1 MERIRMRNGFDYISQ
16 YVLSICSLLMSEA
29 KAHNVEEEGI
39 SPLWFGTR
47 FGTYAT
53 THNSPGL
60 CTSCT
65 CIIPFYMVTPKSLFI
80 CNKSQEALSIP
91 LLPTMCASLKFTFD
105 FSAGHGT
112 TSSRPFVRHPPSST
126 PLSLFRIP
134 SIFLFESKTNSR
146 ASCQMDERKE
156 EVSKQNTRIRILR
169 WWA

>member
-53 THNSPGL
+53 THNCPGL

-65 CIIPFYMVTPKSLFI
+65 CIMPFDMVTPKSLFI

-91 LLPTMCASLKFTFD
+91 LLPTMCASCARHFRLFSRAWYHKLKTFR
-105 FSAGHGT
+105 
-112 TSSRPFVRHPPSST
+112 TSPAFFYS
-126 PLSLFRIP
+126 SLFI
-134 SIFLFESKTNSR
+134 
-146 ASCQMDERKE
+146 
-156 EVSKQNTRIRILR
+156 QNTGTDPPYLLVYVDDILITGNHSHHISSLRAQFSIR
-169 WWA
+169 

>member
-53 THNSPGL
+53 THNCPGL

-80 CNKSQEALSIP
+80 CKKSQEALSIP

-105 FSAGHGT
+105 FLVPQAQDLSYVT
-112 TSSRPFVRHPPSST
+112 RLLLL
-126 PLSLFRIP
+126 LSLYSEYR
-134 SIFLFESKTNSR
+134 LFSSSKARQTQEQ
-146 ASCQMDERKE
+146 AAKWMKE
-156 EVSKQNTRIRILR
+156 KKRWVNKTREFVF
-169 WWA
+169 